1 VLFASDRIF
10 LKPSRQSNRGA
21 APFKVE
27 ICAVIDEG
35 SKREPPA
42 HEGPG
47 SMDAKRALVELL
59 RSIIRQFDSER
70 ADEGA
75 RRECEDRGKD
85 NLRQTCVETERRT
98 EEG

>member
-1 VLFASDRIF
+1 
-10 LKPSRQSNRGA
+10 
-21 APFKVE
+21 
-27 ICAVIDEG
+27 
-35 SKREPPA
+35 
-42 HEGPG
+42 
-47 SMDAKRALVELL
+47 MDAKRALVELL